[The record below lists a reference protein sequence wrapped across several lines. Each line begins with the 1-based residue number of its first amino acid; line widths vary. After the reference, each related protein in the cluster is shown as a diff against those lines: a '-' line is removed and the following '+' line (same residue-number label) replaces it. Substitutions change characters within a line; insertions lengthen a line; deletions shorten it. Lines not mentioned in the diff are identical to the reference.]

1 MLVEG
6 QFVIQMRVSVCVCFF
21 QGAHTGS
28 SFPASNVELHSVQHQ
43 NHLDAAEMMPL
54 LQQTMDW
61 DQGKY
66 TKMYR
71 KS

>member
-1 MLVEG
+1 
-6 QFVIQMRVSVCVCFF
+6 VCFF